1 MPATSKAQQRLMGI
15 AYAVKTGSMSI
26 ENVSPEYKEKVK
38 DLVVGMSAKELKD
51 FASTPHEGLPDEA
64 PEKTEEGLAFAA
76 SYTSPQGASMSGA
89 GMGKIQLPNLSNG
102 GVGSGDKASGQGD
115 AEEVYKQEKKKR
127 KRLLQMI
134 KTYESFS
141 SVNEAMSFK
150 VKYKLKGVKPEVS
163 FLVHYEQGIIQFIP
177 ATIKDVTALE
187 GVDVASELQQWLDR
201 KFGKDGFYKN
211 TEGRAGYNFNIA
223 DSLIDDS
230 ILKYLKV

>member
-1 MPATSKAQQRLMGI
+1 MPATSKSQQRLMGI

-26 ENVSPEYKEKVK
+26 ENVSSEYRDKVK
-38 DLVVGMSAKELKD
+38 DLVVGMTTKELKD

-76 SYTSPQGASMSGA
+76 SYTSPQGASMPGA

-127 KRLLQMI
+127 KRLMQMI
-134 KTYESFS
+134 KTYESFANINE
-141 SVNEAMSFK
+141 SVSFK
-150 VKYKLKGVKPEVS
+150 AKYKLKAVKQEVS
-163 FLVHYEQGIIQFIP
+163 FLITYNSGVVQFVP
-177 ATIKDVTALE
+177 ATIKDVDALE
-187 GVDVASELQQWLDR
+187 GVDATSELQTWLDH
-201 KFGKDGFYKN
+201 KFGKGGFSKN
-211 TEGRAGYNFNIA
+211 QEGSAGYSFNIT
-223 DSLIDDS
+223 DDLIEDS

>member
-1 MPATSKAQQRLMGI
+1 MPSTSKAQQRLMGI

-26 ENVSPEYKEKVK
+26 ENVSPEYKEQIK
-38 DLVVGMSAKELKD
+38 DLVVGMTTKQLKD

-76 SYTSPQGASMSGA
+76 SYTSPQGASMPGA

-127 KRLLQMI
+127 KRRLQMI

-141 SVNEAMSFK
+141 TLNESVSFK
-150 VKYKLKGVKPEVS
+150 AKYKLKGVKSEIS
-163 FLVHYEQGIIQFIP
+163 FLITYNDGVVQFVP
-177 ATIKDVTALE
+177 ATIKDVDALE
-187 GVDVASELQQWLDR
+187 GIDASMELQAWLDR
-201 KFGKDGFYKN
+201 KFGKDGFTKN
-211 TEGRAGYNFNIA
+211 SEGGAGYSFNIT
-223 DSLIDDS
+223 DDLIEDS